1 MRRAAALLAVCGSAA
16 AVLTGFAFAAAEA
29 EASTAPL
36 PLPSAESLG
45 SVSSADGLRVV
56 QGATVPTEYGPM
68 QVAIA
73 VRGKRLVRVWALKV
87 TNRYGRSVRAS
98 AAAVPV
104 LERRSLEAGSADV
117 DVVTGAT
124 YTSEGYKRSL
134 QSALDRIE

>member
-1 MRRAAALLAVCGSAA
+1 MRPAAALLAVCGSTA
-16 AVLTGFAFAAAEA
+16 AVLAGFALAAAGA
-29 EASTAPL
+29 ASSTAPV
-36 PLPSAESLG
+36 PLPSAAALG
-45 SVSSADGLRVV
+45 SGSSADGLKVI
-56 QGATVPTEYGPM
+56 QGPSVPTKYGPI

-73 VRGKRLVRVWALKV
+73 VRGKRLVRVWPLEV

-104 LERRSLEAGSADV
+104 LERRSLDADSADV

-134 QSALDRIE
+134 QGALDRIE